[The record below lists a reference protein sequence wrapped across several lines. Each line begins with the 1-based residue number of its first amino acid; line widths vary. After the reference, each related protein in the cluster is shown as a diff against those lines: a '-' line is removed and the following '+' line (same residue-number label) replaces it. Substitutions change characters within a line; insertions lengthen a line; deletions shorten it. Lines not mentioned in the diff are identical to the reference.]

1 MTIAHIDPVARFT
14 ADWQH
19 CLRGAGAKPPR
30 LADYVPDGTEVR
42 VAVLADLVRIDL
54 RQRWSGRGPAKRIA
68 EYQREF
74 PEVDQSP
81 ELVDLVC
88 EEFIARRGRGPL
100 PLEDFLAEYPEL
112 ADAVRE
118 RLTGDHG
125 HPAVVRVDHDPAAL
139 APGQRVDDF
148 DLRTE
153 LGRGR
158 GGRVFLARQL
168 SMQRVVAVR
177 VATAGGLDPQPMVQ
191 LDHPHIVRVFD
202 ERVLTSGGEIST
214 LVYMQYLPGGTAAEL
229 LLRRRAAGSETGGAL
244 LLGALDAAIEA
255 KGEIRPA
262 DSLVRAELATL
273 SWPETVAWIGR
284 RLADALGYADRHGI
298 AHHAIDP
305 ANVLFT
311 SEGIPKLADFAPGD
325 GAAPPPDSPAALG
338 DSAALRDWLAYRS
351 PEQLAAALDPDA
363 PAPDTRSDLYALGVL
378 LWELLT
384 GTRPFA
390 DEPATVEAALL
401 ARRAGVPAAALAQLP
416 ADCPP
421 ALRRVLLTCLEP
433 DPQRRWRNGM
443 VLAEQLDLCLDPR
456 ARDLVDPPERS
467 WRVRLRAWRVVVVG
481 LAIAVPNLLASA
493 YNIDHNNMLMHS
505 RQSAQTQRQFEIYSV
520 ITNGLG
526 FAIGTVLL
534 VYWARYLITVPHGLR
549 RGVRY
554 DQDVLRKA
562 RASAVRLGD
571 RAALIIF
578 TLWLLSGLV
587 YPLALRGTT
596 DQVSASDYT
605 HFMILHTVSGVI
617 AMTYPFLLTNFY
629 IVRCIYPMFLGQGG
643 IEPAEAED
651 LRALRRRSG
660 LYLLLAASIPLIAVA
675 GSTLLSTADLAK
687 IIVSLRIMSIAS
699 IVTFVVVYLL
709 FRAME
714 RDLDALRRVTAPG
727 L

>member
-1 MTIAHIDPVARFT
+1 MTVTHADPVARFT
-14 ADWQH
+14 TAWQH
-19 CLRGAGAKPPR
+19 CLRAARDSPPR
-30 LADYVPDGTEVR
+30 LADYVPDGTVVR
-42 VAVLADLVRIDL
+42 AGVLADLVRIDL
-54 RQRWSGRGPAKRIA
+54 RHRWGGRGPAKRIA
-68 EYQREF
+68 DYRAEF
-74 PEVDQSP
+74 PEVDASP

-88 EEFIARRGRGPL
+88 EEFLARRGRGPL
-100 PLEDFLAEYPEL
+100 PLEEFLAEYPEL
-112 ADAVRE
+112 AEAVRD

-125 HPAVVRVDHDPAAL
+125 HAGVVRVDRDLTEL

-158 GGRVFLARQL
+158 NGRVFLARQL

-177 VATAGGLDPQPMVQ
+177 VAVAGGADPQPMVQ

-202 ERVLTSGGEIST
+202 ERVLTSGGEIGS

-229 LLRRRAAGSETGGAL
+229 LRRRRAAGEGAGGAL
-244 LLGALDAAIEA
+244 LLGALDAATEA

-262 DSLVRAELATL
+262 DSLVRAEIATL

-325 GAAPPPDSPAALG
+325 GTSTPPDSPT
-338 DSAALRDWLAYRS
+338 ALRDWLAYRS

-384 GTRPFA
+384 GTRPFTE
-390 DEPATVEAALL
+390 DPPTVAEALRE
-401 ARRAGVPAAALAQLP
+401 RRAGVPAAALATLP

-421 ALRRVLLTCLEP
+421 ALRRVLLTCLDP
-433 DPQRRWRNGM
+433 DPGRRWPNGT

-467 WRVRLRAWRVVVVG
+467 WRVRLRPWRVVLIS
-481 LAIAVPNLLASA
+481 LAIAVPNILASI

-505 RQSAQTQRQFEIYSV
+505 RQSEQTQRQFEIYSV
-520 ITNGLG
+520 IVNGFG
-526 FAIGTVLL
+526 FAFGTVAL
-534 VYWARYLITVPHGLR
+534 VYLARYLITVPHGLAA
-549 RGVRY
+549 GVRY
-554 DQDVLRKA
+554 DEGVLRKA

-571 RAALIIF
+571 WAALIIF
-578 TLWLLSGLV
+578 SLWLVSGLV
-587 YPLALRGTT
+587 YPLALRGTS
-596 DQVSASDYT
+596 DVVSPSDYA
-605 HFMILHTVSGVI
+605 HFVVLHTVSGVV
-617 AMTYPFLLTNFY
+617 ALTYPFLLTNFY
-629 IVRCIYPMFLGQGG
+629 IVRCVYPMFLGQGG
-643 IEPAEAED
+643 IEPSEAAE

-660 LYLLLAASIPLIAVA
+660 LYLVLAASIPLIAVA
-675 GSTLLSTADLAK
+675 GSTLLPPPDLAK
-687 IIVSLRIMSIAS
+687 IIVTLRIMCIAS
-699 IVTFVVVYLL
+699 IVAFVVVYLM

-714 RDLDALRRVTAPG
+714 QDLDALRRRAG
-727 L
+727 